1 MKTLAERREY
11 QRRYYDAHDHK
22 LRGKVFPCPW
32 KHSDGCTF
40 ESADPEKHHAHIHE
54 HELLEMKG
62 RPDEPVI
69 KLCKTQ
75 KQAVAAR
82 ASRLDTATGK

>member
-1 MKTLAERREY
+1 MKTLAERRDY

-22 LRGKVFPCPW
+22 LRGRIFLCPW
-32 KHSDGCTF
+32 RHSDKCMFT
-40 ESADPEKHHAHIHE
+40 STDPEKHHAHIHE

-62 RPDEPVI
+62 RPEEPVI
-69 KLCKTQ
+69 KSCKTQ

-82 ASRLDTATGK
+82 AKRLGDI